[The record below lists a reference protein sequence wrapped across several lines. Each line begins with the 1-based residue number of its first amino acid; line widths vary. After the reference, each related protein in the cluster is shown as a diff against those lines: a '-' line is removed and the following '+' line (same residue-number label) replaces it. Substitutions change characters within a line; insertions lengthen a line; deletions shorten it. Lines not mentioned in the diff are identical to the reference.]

1 MITFAENRNLSVV
14 IYGLCHSGNLSQILK
29 TALLVKIPHFVIFD
43 HSVSFHEKRS
53 PPLTI
58 QGSSISHL
66 TPIELMVIMRS
77 WILWDFG
84 GWDGGWGR
92 TGQSLAVRK
101 KVLVGQFENQSHS
114 TTEERR
120 LERRRLFR
128 TSSS

>member
-1 MITFAENRNLSVV
+1 M
-14 IYGLCHSGNLSQILK
+14 
-29 TALLVKIPHFVIFD
+29 KIPHFVIFD

-84 GWDGGWGR
+84 GWDGCWGR
-92 TGQSLAVRK
+92 TGQSLAVPKK

>member
-1 MITFAENRNLSVV
+1 MITFTENRNLSVV

-84 GWDGGWGR
+84 GWDGCWGR
-92 TGQSLAVRK
+92 TGQSLAVPK
-101 KVLVGQFENQSHS
+101 KSPSWAV
-114 TTEERR
+114 
-120 LERRRLFR
+120 
-128 TSSS
+128 